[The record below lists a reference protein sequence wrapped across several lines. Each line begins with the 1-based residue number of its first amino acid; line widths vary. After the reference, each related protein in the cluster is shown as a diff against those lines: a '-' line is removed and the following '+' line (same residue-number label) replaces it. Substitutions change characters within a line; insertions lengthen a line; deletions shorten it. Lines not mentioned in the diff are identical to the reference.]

1 MLASSLFYLLG
12 CALLSAG
19 VCVIGVLL
27 TYFLQGEKTALGLMN
42 AWVVEFDGIL
52 VGALGYGLL
61 LFVRAKGKAILA
73 QLNNLIEV
81 PPEHA
86 ERILTLHRRTTSWL
100 WTSFISVPITLV
112 GAIILWNCQFPLTGF
127 AHFYLGVCS
136 ISIYFVAS
144 STLAFF
150 VYTLALFNYIEDE
163 SQRGLTTRLSGKHR
177 TGMNLETID
186 SFFVITSTIGVAA
199 IYLGFRGT
207 LTANFVNT
215 PAVFKSLLILPT
227 ILYLPATLCFS
238 FYPRYVLRKIA
249 ECDILCRIQEF
260 QDDAEKLQPSSLKD
274 GLELRKLIL
283 ELKEK
288 MVNEYKAMPLLG
300 IKDAPSLTISLFF
313 VIQFVFQKDSVVA
326 DFFRH
331 LFN

>member
-1 MLASSLFYLLG
+1 M
-12 CALLSAG
+12 
-19 VCVIGVLL
+19 
-27 TYFLQGEKTALGLMN
+27 K
-42 AWVVEFDGIL
+42 AWVVDFDGIL

-61 LFVRAKGKAILA
+61 LFVRSQGKSILA

-81 PPEHA
+81 PPEHT
-86 ERILTLHRRTTSWL
+86 EKILILHRRTTSWI
-100 WTSFISVPITLV
+100 WTSLISIPITSV
-112 GAIILWNCQFPLTGF
+112 GAIVLWNCQFPLTGF
-127 AHFYLGVCS
+127 AHFYLGICS

-144 STLAFF
+144 SILAFF
-150 VYTLALFNYIEDE
+150 VYTLALFNYIENE
-163 SQRGLTTRLSGKHR
+163 SQGGLTTPLSGKHR
-177 TGMNLETID
+177 TGMDLETID

-207 LTANFVNT
+207 LTAKFVNS
-215 PAVFKSLLILPT
+215 PEVFKSLLILPT
-227 ILYLPATLCFS
+227 ALYLPATLCFS

-249 ECDILCRIQEF
+249 QCGILCRIQEF
-260 QDDAEKLQPSSLKD
+260 ESDAEKLQPSTLKD

-313 VIQFVFQKDSVVA
+313 VIQFVFQKDSVVS
-326 DFFRH
+326 DFFGH
-331 LFN
+331 LFK